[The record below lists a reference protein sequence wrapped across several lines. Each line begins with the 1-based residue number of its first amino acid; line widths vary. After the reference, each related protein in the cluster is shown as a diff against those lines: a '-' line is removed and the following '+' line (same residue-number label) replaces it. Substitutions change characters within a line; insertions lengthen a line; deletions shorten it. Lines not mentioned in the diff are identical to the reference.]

1 MDLIYMEEEF
11 HAIIKLVSGEEI
23 FSLVMVENPDD
34 EDPLLILQ
42 NPLIMYMHNSGRSQ
56 YIKVKPWLDLT
67 EEDIYMIR
75 LSKVI
80 TMTESKNSKLIA
92 IYDNFIDEEI
102 KGEPAKYQDNG
113 KIKPDSKMG
122 YISNVK
128 DARKK
133 LESDFK
139 LRPDHNQS

>member
-1 MDLIYMEEEF
+1 MEEEF

-34 EDPLLILQ
+34 EDPLLVLQ
-42 NPLIMYMHNSGRSQ
+42 NPLIMYMHNAGRSQ

-67 EEDIYMIR
+67 DEDIYMIR

-80 TMTESKNSKLIA
+80 TMTESKNERLIA

-102 KGEPAKYQDNG
+102 KGEPVTKYQG
-113 KIKPDSKMG
+113 S
-122 YISNVK
+122 
-128 DARKK
+128 
-133 LESDFK
+133 
-139 LRPDHNQS
+139 

>member
-67 EEDIYMIR
+67 CLLYTSPSPRDR
-75 LSKVI
+75 
-80 TMTESKNSKLIA
+80 
-92 IYDNFIDEEI
+92 
-102 KGEPAKYQDNG
+102 G
-113 KIKPDSKMG
+113 
-122 YISNVK
+122 
-128 DARKK
+128 
-133 LESDFK
+133 
-139 LRPDHNQS
+139 

>member
-1 MDLIYMEEEF
+1 MEEEF

-34 EDPLLILQ
+34 EDPLLVLQ
-42 NPLIMYMHNSGRSQ
+42 NPLIMYMHSSGRSQ

-67 EEDIYMIR
+67 DEDIYMIR

-80 TMTESKNSKLIA
+80 TMTESKNEKLIA

-102 KGEPAKYQDNG
+102 KGEPIAKYQGSG
-113 KIKPDSKMG
+113 KIQPDSKMG

-133 LESDFK
+133 LEADYNLKEDSK
-139 LRPDHNQS
+139 ES